1 MHTARRM
8 TSLWGISGC
17 VGNRLQ
23 PTSASSVLRSQ
34 HRTTTIL
41 CIRKGNEVVMMGDKR
56 VTLGQS
62 VIAKDSARKLRRAGS
77 YSAVSD
83 TEKKSTD
90 AGAEATKFSD
100 PSTVLVGFAGSTADA
115 MTLLEKLEAKL
126 NEFPAQLLRAAVE
139 LAKEWRGDKMLRRLE
154 ASMIVADINET
165 LEIDGSGNV
174 LTPDSSNSPAG
185 QDEGIVAIGS
195 GGQYAKSAAR
205 ALMKFVNAEEKDSKS
220 SKWSAEMICRAS
232 MEVAASIDVFT
243 SKQFD
248 VDRLHIPPP
257 PEIAEKS
264 VEDSAASE
272 VAKADDAKPESKAKA
287 KKSEDAKSKGEKK
300 GAEEK
305 AKKNSSD
312 ASAGKK

>member
-1 MHTARRM
+1 
-8 TSLWGISGC
+8 
-17 VGNRLQ
+17 
-23 PTSASSVLRSQ
+23 
-34 HRTTTIL
+34 
-41 CIRKGNEVVMMGDKR
+41 MMGDKR

-62 VIAKDSARKLRRAGS
+62 VIAKDSARKLRRAGAS
-77 YSAVSD
+77 SATSD
-83 TEKKSTD
+83 EEKKT
-90 AGAEATKFSD
+90 AEEGAIKGSD

-174 LTPDSSNSPAG
+174 LTPDSSNSPPG

-205 ALMKFVNAEEKDSKS
+205 ALMKFVKAEEEAAAGEGKP
-220 SKWSAEMICRAS
+220 SKWSAEMICRSS

-248 VDRLHIPPP
+248 VDRLYIPPP
-257 PEIAEKS
+257 PEIADKNVGSETDVS
-264 VEDSAASE
+264 SDDSS
-272 VAKADDAKPESKAKA
+272 AKAATETSASKTKEPKAETKSSAKSKKGEDGKHKGDKKAEDKA
-287 KKSEDAKSKGEKK
+287 KKSDAPAEKK
-300 GAEEK
+300 
-305 AKKNSSD
+305 
-312 ASAGKK
+312 